1 MEKEIIYLASCHCK
15 TVQFEAKLSDGFN
28 TARRCNCSFCRMRGA
43 IAVSANLSG
52 IRFLSG
58 EDKLTLYQFKTNT
71 AKHYFCSV
79 CGIYTHHQRR
89 SNPNEFGLNVACL
102 EGISPFDFTEVQVS
116 DGVNHPKD
124 GGNANAVV
132 GVLKF
137 EKTKA

>member
-1 MEKEIIYLASCHCK
+1 MENKKSYLAACHCK
-15 TVQFEAKLSDGFN
+15 TVQFEVKLSDGFSS
-28 TARRCNCSFCRMRGA
+28 ARRCNCSFCRMRGA

-79 CGIYTHHQRR
+79 CGIHTHHQRR
-89 SNPNEFGLNVACL
+89 SNPNEFGVNVACL
-102 EGISPFDFTEVQVS
+102 EGVSPFDFTSVLVL
-116 DGVNHPKD
+116 DGVHHPKD
-124 GGNANAVV
+124 GGSNGSAF

-137 EKTKA
+137 EKL